1 MAHVD
6 HSNAHALALKR
17 AEAERKREADEKA
30 AVWGFLWTLFAFK
43 IITVG
48 VLLIWI
54 APGEFAA
61 VAALATWPFLIIP
74 GAALAGP
81 VGYQVRK
88 RRIRR
93 RREALE
99 RAEFSVDGGEPPA
112 RKV

>member
-1 MAHVD
+1 MAYVD
-6 HSNAHALALKR
+6 HSNAHAIALKR

-48 VLLIWI
+48 VLLVWI
-54 APGEFAA
+54 APDEFAK

-74 GAALAGP
+74 GAALVGP

-88 RRIRR
+88 RRMRR
-93 RREALE
+93 QRAALE
-99 RAEFSVDGGEPPA
+99 RAEFTVDGGAPPA
-112 RKV
+112 PKV